1 MNRMDR
7 LNQLFKRE
15 IGRLIL
21 MGDLSDPRL
30 RLVTI
35 TYADVSKDL
44 SVAHVGFSVMIDGEK
59 AVEEARQGLMSARG
73 RIRSLL
79 ASRIDIRHIPEIRFV
94 HDGSIAEAMRMEET
108 LEEIRQEREGKEHEE
123 EPS

>member
-1 MNRMDR
+1 MDR